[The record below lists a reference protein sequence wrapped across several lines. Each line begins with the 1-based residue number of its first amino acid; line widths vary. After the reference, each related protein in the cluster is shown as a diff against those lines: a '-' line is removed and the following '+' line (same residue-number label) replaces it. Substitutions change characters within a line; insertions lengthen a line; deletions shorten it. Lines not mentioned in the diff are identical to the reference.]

1 MLTSDIIRYR
11 VYEVCDNRLMKGVS
25 FMRDFSLIMCVCVQ
39 LIVEVSTVSP
49 VSLGYC
55 ANSSLISQLL
65 EELTGD
71 DVLVR

>member
-1 MLTSDIIRYR
+1 
-11 VYEVCDNRLMKGVS
+11 
-25 FMRDFSLIMCVCVQ
+25 MRFERNHVFSAVCVQ

-55 ANSSLISQLL
+55 ANSGLISQML